1 MEAIVLIDK
10 PRESWKNHSH
20 MVSNDIS
27 FLHEFARKIG
37 VKRYMF
43 SNKKGKNKPH
53 YDVHEKYFHKA
64 VDNGAKVVPS
74 SEIVRFL
81 NEHYK

>member
-1 MEAIVLIDK
+1 MEKIVLIDE
-10 PRESWKNHSH
+10 PRKSWKNHSH

-27 FLHEFARKIG
+27 FLHDFAKSIG

-53 YDVHEKYFHKA
+53 YDVHEKYFKKA
-64 VDNGAKVVPS
+64 VESGASVVPS
-74 SEIVRFL
+74 SDIVKFL
-81 NEHYK
+81 KEHYG